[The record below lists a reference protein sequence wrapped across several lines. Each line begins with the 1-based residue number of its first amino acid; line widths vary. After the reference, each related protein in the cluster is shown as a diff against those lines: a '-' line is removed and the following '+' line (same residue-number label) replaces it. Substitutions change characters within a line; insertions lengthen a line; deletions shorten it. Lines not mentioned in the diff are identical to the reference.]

1 MRTCGGQG
9 RVWGVWFSV
18 PGWGGW
24 IWTGRIMQREHTGK
38 GLRETPPRDSRC
50 SGGVARRWVIP
61 VNLPAILWPWEGDLC
76 GLHHPGTGKDLRETP
91 PKDSRCSGGVARRW
105 VIPVNLPAI
114 LCALERWPLRTASPR
129 LSCPLARNWLW
140 LEVWGLK
147 ERGIGLFPPPL
158 PSCLGIA
165 FPALVASFYNH
176 SFCQEALLPWL
187 QLFSALIIWFLLLAL
202 GL

>member
-38 GLRETPPRDSRC
+38 GLRETPPR
-50 SGGVARRWVIP
+50 
-61 VNLPAILWPWEGDLC
+61 
-76 GLHHPGTGKDLRETP
+76 
-91 PKDSRCSGGVARRW
+91 DSRCSGGVARRW